1 MHYTLKKTT
10 TTTTTTKLKKDN
22 WLEGRKAKLIAQRKQ
37 NYLSIPCPP
46 APPCP
51 AKSYKKIQNN
61 FVTLTQTNARQCDLA
76 IKSLMLQT
84 EECVAEV
91 NEGVALRQW
100 YSKWEVL
107 LHGWS

>member
-1 MHYTLKKTT
+1 
-10 TTTTTTKLKKDN
+10 
-22 WLEGRKAKLIAQRKQ
+22 
-37 NYLSIPCPP
+37 
-46 APPCP
+46 
-51 AKSYKKIQNN
+51 
-61 FVTLTQTNARQCDLA
+61 
-76 IKSLMLQT
+76 MLQT